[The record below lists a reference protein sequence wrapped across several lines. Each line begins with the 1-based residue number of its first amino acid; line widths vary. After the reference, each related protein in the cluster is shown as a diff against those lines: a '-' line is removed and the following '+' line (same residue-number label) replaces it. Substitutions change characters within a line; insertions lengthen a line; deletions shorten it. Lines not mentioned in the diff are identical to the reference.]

1 MIVIGTAHFLST
13 PYHPLNSL
21 LLVLWST
28 TFVEHWRIQQR
39 ILATWWGTRG
49 SFRVEKRRAQYLP
62 LISSASAGVSAEG
75 GDGER
80 WWTREVRIA
89 ASVPIIVLFAGVLA
103 GS

>member
-21 LLVLWST
+21 LLVLRST

-49 SFRVEKRRAQYLP
+49 SFRVEKRRAQ
-62 LISSASAGVSAEG
+62 
-75 GDGER
+75 
-80 WWTREVRIA
+80 
-89 ASVPIIVLFAGVLA
+89 
-103 GS
+103 